1 MNICLI
7 YWPAENAQIID
18 MVAGL
23 PKGLEA
29 WWRVI
34 RVSHQ
39 LHAGGNELDTCFFKP
54 TNRQE
59 NYESLG
65 NATFRIKDTTQ

>member
-1 MNICLI
+1 ML
-7 YWPAENAQIID
+7 
-18 MVAGL
+18 AGL

-39 LHAGGNELDTCFFKP
+39 LHAGGNELDTCFSAY
-54 TNRQE
+54 NRQE

-65 NATFRIKDTTQ
+65 NATFRIKDTNQ